1 MKAQNHTRTV
11 LVTGCSS
18 GIGRHVALGLHQR
31 GYRVFATARG
41 AADVE
46 ALRGSGLESL
56 QLDVRDNDSIATA
69 VETLLAQTG
78 GELYGLFNNAGFGQP
93 GAVEDLQRQVLAEQF
108 ETNVFGAHE
117 VTRRVLPAMRRQ
129 GAGRIIQNS
138 SVLGFVSIAYRGA
151 YSASKY
157 ALESLSDALRLEL
170 AGSGIFV
177 SLIESGPITSRFRA
191 NAYAAFQRNID
202 REASVHRDVYQELEK
217 RFRRDDTDTPF
228 TLGPGA
234 VLRQLIRALESR
246 APKPRYF
253 VTVPTYG
260 FAVLKRI
267 MSSRALDRLL
277 GWLARQERKR

>member
-46 ALRGSGLESL
+46 VLRGCGLESL

-69 VETLLAQTG
+69 VETLLARTG

-117 VTRRVLPAMRRQ
+117 VTRQVLPAMRRQ

-217 RFRRDDTDTPF
+217 RFGRDDTDTPF

-260 FAVLKRI
+260 LAVLKRI